1 MALAKELNLM
11 IFKNKYVGKNSKVKL
26 VEESQLASFL
36 ILFTSL
42 MNVMMYKVGSHFLG
56 VSFILMFSDTP
67 RGLILGGHKFPGL
80 RRIADCWA
88 FISLFQDVLRISW
101 NSFGYPFIVAL

>member
-1 MALAKELNLM
+1 MK
-11 IFKNKYVGKNSKVKL
+11 S
-26 VEESQLASFL
+26 VEESRLASFL

-42 MNVMMYKVGSHFLG
+42 MNVMMYKIGSHFLC
-56 VSFILMFSDTP
+56 VSFILTFGDTP
-67 RGLILGGHKFPGL
+67 RGLVLGGHEFPGL
-80 RRIADCWA
+80 RRITDYWA